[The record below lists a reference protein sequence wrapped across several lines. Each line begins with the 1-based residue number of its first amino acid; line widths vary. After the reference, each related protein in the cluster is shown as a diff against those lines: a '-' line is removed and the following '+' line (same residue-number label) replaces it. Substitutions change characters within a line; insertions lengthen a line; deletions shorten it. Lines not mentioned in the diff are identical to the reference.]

1 MKKQAKQPAPLTT
14 DLPLILYPL
23 WKEKEKE
30 KQKQKQRRRRNTKT
44 TRNYLKTLL
53 DDYTHLP
60 LL

>member
-1 MKKQAKQPAPLTT
+1 MRKQAKQPALLTI

-30 KQKQKQRRRRNTKT
+30 KQRRRRNTKT
-44 TRNYLKTLL
+44 TRNYLETLL

>member
-23 WKEKEKE
+23 WKQ
-30 KQKQKQRRRRNTKT
+30 KQKQKQRRRRRNTKT
-44 TRNYLKTLL
+44 TRNYLETLL
-53 DDYTHLP
+53 EDYTHLP